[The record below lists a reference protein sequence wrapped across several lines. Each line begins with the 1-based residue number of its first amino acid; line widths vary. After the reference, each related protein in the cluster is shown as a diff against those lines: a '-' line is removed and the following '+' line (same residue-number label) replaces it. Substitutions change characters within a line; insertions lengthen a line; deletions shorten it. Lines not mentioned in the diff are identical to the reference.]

1 MNVHS
6 PVGSNLVH
14 IDPAQNIFRVN
25 REAYKSPEVYAREM
39 ELIFSKCWLYLGHQS
54 ELAKPGDFVSRRVG
68 GRDLIFVKGR
78 DGAVSAL
85 YNNCTHRGARV
96 CRERK
101 GAAKTF
107 ACPYHGWVF
116 NTSGK
121 LVSTNTDHGYPE
133 SFNADGRLNLRAV
146 ARLEHYRGFYFVN
159 YNPKAISL
167 HDYLDDARSALD
179 NLCDQAETEMV
190 ILPGEHS
197 YTVKANYKLMA
208 ENSYDG
214 YHLPSVHGT
223 YFDFLRDRAAGNET
237 ALKVLDSTIK
247 NYYTSGR
254 TRSLGMGH
262 AILDS
267 MVPTGRPVAQWN
279 PVWGPKIKEEIDAKR
294 AYLEKKVGKERA
306 DYIAD
311 CQKNLVIFPNL
322 VINDIL
328 AATVRVVE
336 PEGPDFMRVTAWAIG
351 PKEESAALREIR
363 LDNFV
368 SFLGPAGFGSPDD
381 IEMLEICQTGN
392 AHSPIEWS
400 EISKGF
406 PGEGDLMHTTG
417 RPDDENHIQSY
428 WIQWDRVMRG
438 IESLEA

>member
-6 PVGSNLVH
+6 PAMSDLVH
-14 IDPAQNIFRVN
+14 MDPAQNIFRVN
-25 REAYKSPEVYAREM
+25 REAYKSPEVYAKEM

-54 ELAKPGDFVSRRVG
+54 ELQKPGDFVSRRVG
-68 GRDLIFVKGR
+68 GRDLIFVKAR
-78 DGAVSAL
+78 DGSYGAY

-101 GAAKTF
+101 GSAKTF

-116 NTSGK
+116 DTSGK
-121 LVSTNTDHGYPE
+121 LKSTNTDHGYPAN
-133 SFNADGRLNLRAV
+133 FNADGRLNLRAV
-146 ARLEHYRGFYFVN
+146 ARLENYRGFYFVN
-159 YNPKAISL
+159 YNPNAISL
-167 HDYLDDARSALD
+167 PDYLDDACSALD

-237 ALKVLDSTIK
+237 ALKVLDSTI
-247 NYYTSGR
+247 NDYYTSGR

-279 PVWGPKIKEEIDAKR
+279 PVWGPEIKKEIDAKR
-294 AYLEKKVGKERA
+294 AYLEKKVGKEQA

-311 CQKNLVIFPNL
+311 YQKNLVIFPNL

-381 IEMLEICQTGN
+381 IEMLEICQIGN
-392 AHSPIEWS
+392 AHSPVEWS

-406 PGEGDLMHTTG
+406 PGQGDLMHTIG